1 MTKDAQFAL
10 RRGTALHSWLCFP
23 LTRISPHVLV
33 IEKYTRNTRFCLICN
48 YVSKIIPAL
57 QSRCTRFR
65 FAPLPRELALSR
77 LRFVAQAEAVAV
89 GEDGLGAVQLLSG
102 GDMRRALNI
111 LQATAMAAPG
121 GVVDADAVYACTGQP
136 RPADI
141 EAAAGWLLN
150 EPFASA
156 QHRLRALQLDR
167 GLALVDIVR
176 GLLPYVF
183 RLNMPGAARCAL
195 VAALADVE
203 AALAAVTAETLQRAA
218 VVGAFSAARAGI
230 VAAAG

>member
-1 MTKDAQFAL
+1 M
-10 RRGTALHSWLCFP
+10 
-23 LTRISPHVLV
+23 

-48 YVSKIIPAL
+48 YVNKIIPAL

-77 LRFVAQAEAVAV
+77 LSFVAQAEGVAV
-89 GEDGLGAVQLLSG
+89 GDDGLGAVQLLSG

-111 LQATAMAAPG
+111 LQATAMAVPG
-121 GVVDADAVYACTGQP
+121 GIVDADAVYACTGQP

-176 GLLPYVF
+176 GVLPYVF
-183 RLNMPGAARCAL
+183 RLHMPAAARCAL

-218 VVGAFSAARAGI
+218 VVAAFSTARAGI